1 MGARDTRAELSEPS
15 PQVNPLKTIEALV
28 GRFSA
33 WARRVGEKRVAYVV
47 LAIAFLLAAV
57 LILAWGTGQ
66 TFINDEW
73 NYLVV
78 YRGFALETLFAP
90 QNGHLVV
97 LPRLI
102 YKGLFATAGTS
113 SHFAYQAVSVAVHLI
128 VAAIFFQLVRRRLQ
142 LAVAVALTVLVA
154 LFGVCWDTLMGAY
167 ELPNLTGMMGGLGML
182 LALERRSHGG
192 DIAACLLLTVS
203 LASFSVGIAFALGG
217 LFAIWLGGRSQWHRA
232 WVILIP
238 AALYVAWFI
247 WARKFGQSEVS
258 AESVSAVFSGMADQM
273 AAITA
278 AITGLFRVPGSIGL
292 PVVLEIRPDWGYPLA
307 LVFAGLIALYVRRA
321 PRSIHFWTVV
331 AILAIYLALVAFG
344 LSPARTPS
352 SGRYVYMGGIL
363 SLLLI
368 AELAREIRWTTAT
381 GLVAFVIFGMSLM
394 ANVADLRAG
403 GQLFRA
409 EGETNRAT
417 LAAVEL
423 ARGQLDRFR
432 VVEDEHTAHSHADML
447 FPVWA
452 YYEAAEKF
460 GSPAYSLAQLEATGE
475 QAREA
480 ADEQLVRDYE
490 ITPLPTTDPRLDH
503 HHGPAPKSLVA
514 AGGKAVPIQSC
525 LALIPDRGRS
535 GSFQIELPPGGFGYR
550 TATGAEVEVKVAR
563 FGELLVTSLPATTG
577 PAEVSIP
584 TDASDVPWRA
594 ELDIAAKTLVCP
606 R

>member
-1 MGARDTRAELSEPS
+1 MGARDTRPERVDLT
-15 PQVNPLKTIEALV
+15 PQVNPLNTIGALAR
-28 GRFSA
+28 RFAS
-33 WARRVGEKRVAYVV
+33 WARRVGEMRVAYAV
-47 LAIAFLLAAV
+47 LGLTFAVAAV

-102 YKGLFATAGTS
+102 YKGMFATVGTG
-113 SHFAYQAVSVAVHLI
+113 SHFPYQVATVVVHLI
-128 VAAIFFQLVRRRLQ
+128 VAGIFFQLVRTRVQ
-142 LAVAVALTVLVA
+142 LVVAVALTVLVA

-167 ELPNLTGMMGGLGML
+167 ELPNLTGMAGGMGML
-182 LALERRSHGG
+182 LALQRRTRGG
-192 DIAACLLLTVS
+192 DVAACLLLAVS
-203 LASFSVGIAFALGG
+203 LASFSVGIAFALGA
-217 LFAIWLGGRSQWHRA
+217 LLSIWLGGRTQWRRA
-232 WVILIP
+232 WVVLVP
-238 AALYVAWFI
+238 AALYAAWFI

-258 AESVSAVFSGMADQM
+258 AESISAIFSGSADQL
-273 AAITA
+273 AAICA

-307 LVFAGLIALYVRRA
+307 LVFVGLIALHVRHA
-321 PRSIHFWTVV
+321 PRSIYFWTVV
-331 AILAIYLALVAFG
+331 AILVIYLALVASG
-344 LSPARTPS
+344 LSPARAPN
-352 SGRYVYMGGIL
+352 SGRYVYLGGIL
-363 SLLLI
+363 ALLLV
-368 AELAREIRWTTAT
+368 AELAREIRWSTAI
-381 GLVAFVIFGMSLM
+381 GVVAFIAFGLSLV
-394 ANVADLRAG
+394 ANVADFRAG

-417 LAAVEL
+417 LAALEL

-432 VVEDEHTAHSHADML
+432 VVEDEKTTHSHADML
-447 FPVWA
+447 FPAWA

-460 GSPAYSLAQLEATGE
+460 GSPAYSLAELEATGE

-490 ITPLPTTDPRLDH
+490 IAAVSTASPSVDRA
-503 HHGPAPKSLVA
+503 GPAPKLLA
-514 AGGKAVPIQSC
+514 ATGGKSRLAQSC
-525 LALIPDRGRS
+525 LLLVPDRGRS
-535 GSFQIELPPGGFGYR
+535 GSFQIELPPGGVSYR
-550 TATGAEVEVKVAR
+550 TAPGAEVELKVAR
-563 FGELLVTSLPATTG
+563 FGDLLVTALPLTTG

-584 TDASDVPWRA
+584 TDASDIPWRA
-594 ELDIAAKTLVCP
+594 EIDTAAKTIVCP

>member
-1 MGARDTRAELSEPS
+1 MAARDTRAERIDPS
-15 PQVNPLKTIEALV
+15 PQVDPLKTIEAMAE
-28 GRFSA
+28 RFAA
-33 WARRVGEKRVAYVV
+33 WARRVGEMRVAYAV
-47 LAIAFLLAAV
+47 LAVAFLLAAM

-102 YKGLFATAGTS
+102 YKGMFATFGTS
-113 SHFAYQAVSVAVHLI
+113 SHLSYQVVTVIVHLI
-128 VAAIFFQLVRRRLQ
+128 VAAIFFQLVRRRAQ

-167 ELPNLTGMMGGLGML
+167 ELPNLTGMAGGLGML
-182 LALERRSHGG
+182 LALQRRSRGG
-192 DIAACLLLTVS
+192 DIAACFLLTVS

-217 LFAIWLGGRSQWHRA
+217 LLSIWLGGRSQWRRA
-232 WVILIP
+232 WVILVP

-247 WARKFGQSEVS
+247 WARKFGQSEVT
-258 AESVSAVFSGMADQM
+258 AESISAIFSGSADQL
-273 AAITA
+273 AAICA

-307 LVFAGLIALYVRRA
+307 LIFAGLIALHIRRA
-321 PRSIHFWTVV
+321 PRSIYFWTVAATLV
-331 AILAIYLALVAFG
+331 IYLALVAAG
-344 LSPARTPS
+344 LSPARTPN
-352 SGRYVYMGGIL
+352 SGRYVYLGGIL
-363 SLLLI
+363 ALLLV
-368 AELAREIRWTTAT
+368 AELSKEIRWSTAT
-381 GLVAFVIFGMSLM
+381 GLIAFVIFGLALM

-417 LAAVEL
+417 LAALEL
-423 ARGQLDRFR
+423 SRGQVDRFR
-432 VVEDEHTAHSHADML
+432 VVEDEKTAHSHADML

-490 ITPLPTTDPRLDH
+490 IA
-503 HHGPAPKSLVA
+503 PAPTASPQLSRHGAAPKLLAA
-514 AGGKAVPIQSC
+514 AGGAAEPLASC
-525 LALIPDRGRS
+525 LLLTPERGRS
-535 GSFQIELPPGGFGYR
+535 GSFQIELPPGGFSYLITKGS
-550 TATGAEVEVKVAR
+550 AVDLKVAR
-563 FGELLVTSLPATTG
+563 FGELFVTALPATTG
-577 PAEVSIP
+577 SAEVSIP
-584 TDASDVPWRA
+584 TDASDLPWRA
-594 ELDIAAKTLVCP
+594 ELGTAAKTLVCP

>member
-1 MGARDTRAELSEPS
+1 MGARDTRAEPS
-15 PQVNPLKTIEALV
+15 PQVDPLKTIDALV
-28 GRFSA
+28 RRFSA
-33 WARRVGEKRVAYVV
+33 WARRAGETRVAYAV
-47 LAIAFLLAAV
+47 LGLAFLASAV

-90 QNGHLVV
+90 QNGHLIV

-102 YKGLFATAGTS
+102 YKGLFATVGTS

-128 VAAIFFQLVRRRLQ
+128 VAAIFFQLVRRRLH

-154 LFGVCWDTLMGAY
+154 LFGACWDTLMGAY

-182 LALERRSHGG
+182 LALERRSRGG

-217 LFAIWLGGRSQWHRA
+217 LFAIWLGGRSQWHRV

-238 AALYVAWFI
+238 GALYVAWFI

-258 AESVSAVFSGMADQM
+258 AESVSAVFSGIADQM
-273 AAITA
+273 AATTA
-278 AITGLFRVPGSIGL
+278 AIIGLFRVPGSVGI

-307 LVFAGLIALYVRRA
+307 LIFAGLIALYVRRA
-321 PRSIHFWTVV
+321 PRSIYFWTVV
-331 AILAIYLALVAFG
+331 AILVIYLALVAFG
-344 LSPARTPS
+344 LSPARTPD

-381 GLVAFVIFGMSLM
+381 GLVALVIFGMSLM
-394 ANVADLRAG
+394 ANVADFRAG

-417 LAAVEL
+417 LAALEL
-423 ARGQLDRFR
+423 ARGHLDRFR
-432 VVEDEHTAHSHADML
+432 VVEDEHTVHSHADLL
-447 FPVWA
+447 FPAWA

-460 GSPAYSLAQLEATGE
+460 GSPAYSLTQLEATGE

-490 ITPLPTTDPRLDH
+490 VAPRPAASPKLDR
-503 HHGPAPKSLVA
+503 HGPPPKLLAA
-514 AGGKAVPIQSC
+514 AGGKAVPVQSC
-525 LALIPDRGRS
+525 LALVPNRGRS

-550 TATGAEVEVKVAR
+550 TATDAEVELKVAR
-563 FGELLVTSLPATTG
+563 FGELLATSLPVTTG
-577 PAEVSIP
+577 PAEVPIP

-594 ELDIAAKTLVCP
+594 ELDTAAKTLLCP

>member
-1 MGARDTRAELSEPS
+1 MGARDTRPERIDPS
-15 PQVNPLKTIEALV
+15 PQVNPLNTIDALV
-28 GRFSA
+28 GRFTG
-33 WARRVGEKRVAYVV
+33 WTRRVGEVRVAYAV
-47 LAIAFLLAAV
+47 LGLTFAVAAV

-102 YKGLFATAGTS
+102 YKGMFATVGTS
-113 SHFAYQAVSVAVHLI
+113 SHFPYQVMTVLLHLI

-142 LAVAVALTVLVA
+142 LAVAVALTMLVA

-167 ELPNLTGMMGGLGML
+167 ELPNLTGMAGGLGML
-182 LALERRSHGG
+182 LALQRRSRGG
-192 DIAACLLLTVS
+192 DIAACLLLAVS
-203 LASFSVGIAFALGG
+203 LASFSVGIAFALGA
-217 LFAIWLGGRSQWHRA
+217 LLSIWLGGRTQWRRA
-232 WVILIP
+232 WVVLGP
-238 AALYVAWFI
+238 AALYAAWFI

-258 AESVSAVFSGMADQM
+258 AESVSAVLSGSADQL
-273 AAITA
+273 AAICA

-307 LVFAGLIALYVRRA
+307 LVFSGLIALYVRRA
-321 PRSIHFWTVV
+321 PRSIYFWTV
-331 AILAIYLALVAFG
+331 LATLVIYLALVAAG
-344 LSPARTPS
+344 LSPARAPN
-352 SGRYVYMGGIL
+352 SGRYVYLGGIL
-363 SLLLI
+363 TLLLV
-368 AELAREIRWTTAT
+368 AELAREIEWSTAV
-381 GLVAFVIFGMSLM
+381 GVVAFVLFGFSLM
-394 ANVADLRAG
+394 ANVADFRAG

-417 LAAVEL
+417 LAALEL
-423 ARGQLDRFR
+423 SRGHVDRFR
-432 VVEDEHTAHSHADML
+432 VVEDEKTAHSHADML

-490 ITPLPTTDPRLDH
+490 IAAASVASPRFDRG
-503 HHGPAPKSLVA
+503 GPAPKLLA
-514 AGGKAVPIQSC
+514 ATGGMSRPAQSC
-525 LALIPDRGRS
+525 LRLISDRGKA
-535 GSFQIELPPGGFGYR
+535 GSFQIELPPGGFSYK
-550 TATGAEVEVKVAR
+550 TAPGAEVELKVAR
-563 FGELLVTSLPATTG
+563 FGELFATALPPTTG
-577 PAEVSIP
+577 SAEVSIP

-594 ELDIAAKTLVCP
+594 ELDTAAKTIVCP